1 MVTYKEFK
9 IDDLFDTHVVS
20 KKLTKAALSPD
31 GIVPVYSSDTRNNGI
46 LGYTEEESIFI
57 VDETQPTY
65 ILFGD
70 HTRTVN
76 IAHESFCVMDN
87 VKVLSPKLNLSDEA
101 LLYIKTVWIKGIPVF
116 GYARHWGVAKDVVLS
131 LPVKPGTDDINY
143 SEDDIDWDYM
153 EQYIRDIQVDKLS
166 TLDTYLQET
175 GLNDTRLTTKEQN
188 ILSAKPTLGE
198 FKVEDLFD
206 THVVSNKLTKAAF
219 SPNGF
224 IPAYSSDTRNNG
236 ILGYTEQEPT
246 FIVDETQPTYVIF
259 GDHTRTIN
267 IVHDSFCVMDNVKVL
282 SPKLN
287 LSDEILLYIKT
298 VWTKSIP
305 VLGYARHWG
314 VAKDVTLSLPIRI
327 DEYSDLLLDDD
338 GNCVPDWDY
347 MEAYIRAIEKKVI
360 ADTVTYKDTFIAKAK
375 EIVN

>member
-175 GLNDTRLTTKEQN
+175 GLNDTRLTTEEQN

-206 THVVSNKLTKAAF
+206 THIVSNKLTKAAF

-314 VAKDVTLSLPIRI
+314 VAKDFTLSLPIRI

-338 GNCVPDWDY
+338 GNCVPDRDY

>member
-175 GLNDTRLTTKEQN
+175 GLNDTRLTTEEQN

-206 THVVSNKLTKAAF
+206 THIVSNKLTKAAF

-314 VAKDVTLSLPIRI
+314 VAKDFTLSLPIRI

>member
-175 GLNDTRLTTKEQN
+175 GLNDTRLTTEEQN

-206 THVVSNKLTKAAF
+206 THIVSNKLTKAAF

>member
-1 MVTYKEFK
+1 M
-9 IDDLFDTHVVS
+9 
-20 KKLTKAALSPD
+20 
-31 GIVPVYSSDTRNNGI
+31 
-46 LGYTEEESIFI
+46 
-57 VDETQPTY
+57 
-65 ILFGD
+65 
-70 HTRTVN
+70 
-76 IAHESFCVMDN
+76 
-87 VKVLSPKLNLSDEA
+87 
-101 LLYIKTVWIKGIPVF
+101 
-116 GYARHWGVAKDVVLS
+116 
-131 LPVKPGTDDINY
+131 
-143 SEDDIDWDYM
+143 
-153 EQYIRDIQVDKLS
+153 
-166 TLDTYLQET
+166 
-175 GLNDTRLTTKEQN
+175 
-188 ILSAKPTLGE
+188 
-198 FKVEDLFD
+198 
-206 THVVSNKLTKAAF
+206 SNKLTKATF

-224 IPAYSSDTRNNG
+224 IPAYSSDTQNNG

-267 IVHDSFCVMDNVKVL
+267 IVHNSFCVMDNVKVL

-314 VAKDVTLSLPIRI
+314 VAKDVTLSLPNG
-327 DEYSDLLLDDD
+327 DLLLDDD

-360 ADTVTYKDTFIAKAK
+360 ADTVTYKDTLIAKAK

>member
-1 MVTYKEFK
+1 
-9 IDDLFDTHVVS
+9 
-20 KKLTKAALSPD
+20 
-31 GIVPVYSSDTRNNGI
+31 
-46 LGYTEEESIFI
+46 
-57 VDETQPTY
+57 
-65 ILFGD
+65 
-70 HTRTVN
+70 
-76 IAHESFCVMDN
+76 MDN

-175 GLNDTRLTTKEQN
+175 GLNDTRLTTEEQN

-206 THVVSNKLTKAAF
+206 THIVSNKLTKAAF